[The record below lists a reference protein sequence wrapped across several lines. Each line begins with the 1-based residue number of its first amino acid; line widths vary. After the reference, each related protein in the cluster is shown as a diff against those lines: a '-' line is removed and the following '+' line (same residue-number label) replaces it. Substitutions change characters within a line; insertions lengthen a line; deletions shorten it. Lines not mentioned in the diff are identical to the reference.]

1 MVSFGHFNGALMA
14 IPMVLLGPSNDAPLP
29 LQRYPFGPF
38 NGAPSAIPTVPLFPF
53 QMVTHRLFL
62 WCLSGLSML
71 PSLTI
76 SVVPVGSSYGESSD
90 PQPFQKCHFGPS
102 KSVSLVLQVMSIR
115 PFQW

>member
-38 NGAPSAIPTVPLFPF
+38 NGAPSAIPTVPLFPL

-76 SVVPVGSSYGESSD
+76 SVVPVGSSYGEPSAL
-90 PQPFQKCHFGPS
+90 PMKPLNPS
-102 KSVSLVLQVMSIR
+102 KSAISALQKVSLWS
-115 PFQW
+115 FK